1 MTLHRH
7 PDSPLLDHCPDSLPA
22 SVYFDPA
29 WYAREKTAI
38 WAKNWVYVGRK
49 NDLPKSTM
57 RRITV
62 AGQTLIL
69 CRDAAN
75 TVTAFHNTC
84 RHRGSELCAQDE
96 KPMGKLITC
105 PYHAWAYAPDDGRLV
120 SVAVATPTDDFRK
133 EDSGLFR
140 AHVKDWNGFLYV
152 CLADETP
159 EFTTD
164 LGADALDNWPMD
176 DLVTGHR
183 VEKTLACNW
192 KGFWENYNECLHCPG
207 VHPEL
212 CDMVPI
218 YKQGIMSANE
228 ASGWT
233 PGTNG
238 GPGLKDGAK
247 SWTPTG
253 QPCGPEFPGL
263 TAEQRS
269 NGFNF
274 VTVYPTMFIVAHVDY
289 VRAVTLTPT
298 GPETTRLTAEWLFPQ
313 ATLDQPRFSAADV
326 AGFALVVMEQD
337 CAVAETNQR
346 GLKSSKFTCGR
357 LMPQEFEIHNFHKWV
372 MRHMDAEVSL

>member
-7 PDSPLLDHCPDSLPA
+7 PDSPLLDHCPNSLPA

-176 DLVTGHR
+176 RSEEHTS
-183 VEKTLACNW
+183 
-192 KGFWENYNECLHCPG
+192 
-207 VHPEL
+207 EL
-212 CDMVPI
+212 
-218 YKQGIMSANE
+218 QS
-228 ASGWT
+228 
-233 PGTNG
+233 
-238 GPGLKDGAK
+238 
-247 SWTPTG
+247 
-253 QPCGPEFPGL
+253 Q
-263 TAEQRS
+263 
-269 NGFNF
+269 
-274 VTVYPTMFIVAHVDY
+274 
-289 VRAVTLTPT
+289 
-298 GPETTRLTAEWLFPQ
+298 
-313 ATLDQPRFSAADV
+313 
-326 AGFALVVMEQD
+326 
-337 CAVAETNQR
+337 
-346 GLKSSKFTCGR
+346 
-357 LMPQEFEIHNFHKWV
+357 
-372 MRHMDAEVSL
+372 